1 MSRLWKSSFVLSW
14 LFLEAAGVDEE
25 DRPFELDATVPVSCL
40 IATSASSVVV
50 FGTGGDRPSLQTD
63 SAVRPC
69 SYLLKSLAQI
79 NGSYYSSRDPS
90 TLIA

>member
-14 LFLEAAGVDEE
+14 LVLEDADVVEE
-25 DRPFELDATVPVSCL
+25 DGPFELDEADAVSGL
-40 IATSASSVVV
+40 IATSASNVVV
-50 FGTGGDRPSLQTD
+50 LGTGGDSPSLQTD

-69 SYLLKSLAQI
+69 SYLLI
-79 NGSYYSSRDPS
+79 NMPQTRADHTVLCNLS

>member
-14 LFLEAAGVDEE
+14 LVLKDADVVEE
-25 DRPFELDATVPVSCL
+25 DGPFELDAAVPISCL

-50 FGTGGDRPSLQTD
+50 LGTGGDSPSLQTD

-69 SYLLKSLAQI
+69 SYLLEILSQTRLI
-79 NGSYYSSRDPS
+79 SGISFEPS